1 MMENSTQSDLDCGMY
16 DSNYHLVTSV
26 TWLMMTSFTNIMN
39 LTSFRVSTLAPLSRS
54 NFTISKCPPSAAE
67 FNGVWA
73 S

>member
-1 MMENSTQSDLDCGMY
+1 MMENNTQSDLDCGMY
-16 DSNYHLVTSV
+16 DSNDHLETTVA
-26 TWLMMTSFTNIMN
+26 WLMMTSLTDIMT

-54 NFTISKCPPSAAE
+54 NFTISECPPSAAE